1 MGFEGGMDVIDAI
14 FETFGERGDEA
25 YYGEP
30 VSQREHALQ
39 AAHLA
44 EREGSPDSL
53 VVAALLH
60 DIGHLVHD
68 LPEDIAEQGGDGR
81 HQDAGA
87 AWLAPHFGPEVIRP
101 IEMHVEAKRYLC
113 AVDPGY
119 AATLSDASK
128 LSLKLQGGPMDP
140 GEVARFEADP
150 HHRAAVRLRAWDDTA
165 KVVGLDVPPIEH
177 YRGRLEAAL
186 RAHRPA

>member
-1 MGFEGGMDVIDAI
+1 MSVVDTII
-14 FETFGERGDEA
+14 ETFGSRGDEA
-25 YYGEP
+25 YYGEA
-30 VSQREHALQ
+30 VSQLEHALQ

-60 DIGHLVHD
+60 DLGHMIDD
-68 LPEDIAEQGGDGR
+68 LPEDIAQKGVDARHEQ
-81 HQDAGA
+81 AGS

-101 IEMHVEAKRYLC
+101 IEMHVAAKRYLC

-119 AATLSDASK
+119 AEGLSPASK
-128 LSLKLQGGPMDP
+128 LSLKLQGGPMGPD
-140 GEVARFEADP
+140 EVARFEADP
-150 HHRAAVRLRAWDDTA
+150 HHRSAVRLRGWDDAA

-177 YRGRLEAAL
+177 YRARIESAL
-186 RAHRPA
+186 RVQD